1 MDQYIDFKIKNFSKY
16 NKKIACFSSKVK
28 KIPSD
33 ENLLHQVME
42 KYRTVLE
49 ENPGIVTFIDARL
62 VEEVPLT
69 LIWSKISKYAVEIDK
84 VAKKNLYCSVIYISN
99 KTTKTF
105 VNSVLQVYKPV
116 APTKL
121 CNTNEEGMKFVVNV
135 IERKK

>member
-1 MDQYIDFKIKNFSKY
+1 MDQYIDFKIKNFTKY

-28 KIPSD
+28 KIPPD
-33 ENLLHQVME
+33 ENLFHQVME
-42 KYRTVLE
+42 KYRTVLK
-49 ENPGIVTFIDARL
+49 ENPGIITFIDVRL

-69 LIWSKISKYAVEIDK
+69 LIWSKISKYAIEIDK
-84 VAKKNLYCSVIYISN
+84 VARINLCCSVIYISN

-105 VNSVLQVYKPV
+105 VNSILQVYKPV

-121 CNTNEEGMKFVVNV
+121 CTTNEEGMKFIMSV

>member
-1 MDQYIDFKIKNFSKY
+1 MDQYIDFKIKNFTKH

-33 ENLLHQVME
+33 ENLFHQVME

-49 ENPGIVTFIDARL
+49 ENPGIITFIDARL

-69 LIWSKISKYAVEIDK
+69 LIWSKVSKYAEGIDK
-84 VAKKNLYCSVIYISN
+84 VARKNLYCSVVYISN

-121 CNTNEEGMKFVVNV
+121 CNTNEEGMKFVMNV
-135 IERKK
+135 IEKKK